1 MIRPP
6 STLILSLALVAACVE
21 TVEDRPQ
28 ASAPPQGAPAQAATD
43 AAKLTALPLPEVT
56 PFTARTRVA
65 PVTLV
70 DEHGG
75 VLLVL
80 DAVGVELTVE
90 RLLADR
96 AWVRCTGCRAPIDA
110 WVQRAALYAG
120 GPPGDGPND
129 PLLAALGAEAALPEI
144 ARHGL
149 VNVGQAWIAP
159 PWHGEG
165 GYSGP
170 VMRAEPDGE
179 GWRLSLPP
187 ANLPTP

>member
-1 MIRPP
+1 MIRPLL
-6 STLILSLALVAACVE
+6 LILSLLSLAACVE
-21 TVEDRPQ
+21 TAEERPQ
-28 ASAPPQGAPAQAATD
+28 DAAPPPGAPAQAATD

-56 PFTARTRVA
+56 PFVARTRVA

-120 GPPGDGPND
+120 GPAGDGPND
-129 PLLAALGAEAALPEI
+129 ALLAALNAEASLPEI

-165 GYSGP
+165 GYAGP
-170 VMRAEPDGE
+170 LLKAEPEGG
-179 GWRLSLPP
+179 GWRLTLPP
-187 ANLPTP
+187 ANLPTH

>member
-1 MIRPP
+1 MIRPLA
-6 STLILSLALVAACVE
+6 LILSLLTVGACVE
-21 TVEDRPQ
+21 PAGERPQ
-28 ASAPPQGAPAQAATD
+28 GEAPHPGAPAQAATD

-56 PFTARTRVA
+56 PFVARTRVA

-80 DAVGVELTVE
+80 DAIGVELTVE

-120 GPPGDGPND
+120 GPAGDGPHD
-129 PLLAALGAEAALPEI
+129 ALLAALAAEADLPEI

-149 VNVGQAWIAP
+149 VNVGQAWLAP

-165 GYSGP
+165 GYTGP
-170 VMRAEPDGE
+170 VLKAEPEGA
-179 GWRLSLPP
+179 GWRLTLPP

>member
-1 MIRPP
+1 MIRPLFA
-6 STLILSLALVAACVE
+6 LILSLLAACVE
-21 TVEDRPQ
+21 TAGERPQ
-28 ASAPPQGAPAQAATD
+28 NDVPQAGAPAQAATD
-43 AAKLTALPLPEVT
+43 AAKLTALPLPEIT
-56 PFTARTRVA
+56 PFVARTRVA

-80 DAVGVELTVE
+80 DAIGVELTVE

-120 GPPGDGPND
+120 GPAGDGPND
-129 PLLAALGAEAALPEI
+129 ALLAALSAEATLPEI

-149 VNVGQAWIAP
+149 VSAGQAWIAP
-159 PWHGEG
+159 PWHSEG

-170 VMRAEPDGE
+170 VLKAEPDGA
-179 GWRLSLPP
+179 GWRLTLPP

>member
-1 MIRPP
+1 MIRPLP
-6 STLILSLALVAACVE
+6 LILSLSPLTACVE
-21 TVEDRPQ
+21 PSDQRPPEE
-28 ASAPPQGAPAQAATD
+28 APRHGAPAQAPTD
-43 AAKLTALPLPEVT
+43 AARLVALSLPEAT
-56 PFTARTRVA
+56 PFVARTRVA

-70 DEHGG
+70 DERGG

-80 DAVGVELTVE
+80 DAIGVELTVE

-110 WVQRAALYAG
+110 WVQRSALYAG
-120 GPPGDGPND
+120 GPPGDGPHD
-129 PLLAALGAEAALPEI
+129 PLLAALNNETSLPEI

-149 VNVGQAWIAP
+149 VNVGEAWVAP

-165 GYSGP
+165 GYSGA
-170 VMRAEPDGE
+170 VLRAERDGA
-179 GWRLSLPP
+179 GWRLSSPP

>member
-1 MIRPP
+1 VIRPLP
-6 STLILSLALVAACVE
+6 LILSLLPFAACVE
-21 TVEDRPQ
+21 RGEDQPKND
-28 ASAPPQGAPAQAATD
+28 APHPGAPAQAATD

-56 PFTARTRVA
+56 PFVARTRVA

-80 DAVGVELTVE
+80 DAIGVELTVE

-129 PLLAALGAEAALPEI
+129 ALLAALSAEASLPEI

-165 GYSGP
+165 GYSGQ
-170 VMRAEPDGE
+170 VLKAEPEGA
-179 GWRLSLPP
+179 GWRLTLPP